1 MDQQPILDQMDESH
15 LPKNEFDGACQI
27 LKEYHQQM
35 VQQMAE
41 EIIRKGDYFT
51 YLPLGDADDLIE
63 RYSYRFSRLSTV
75 YTNLARFV
83 SSEKPRGQQPLGKD
97 EFRCFG
103 CGGVIRLED
112 IECVLCGWTWK

>member
-27 LKEYHQQM
+27 LKEYHQHM

-41 EIIRKGDYFT
+41 EIIQKGDYFT

-83 SSEKPRGQQPLGKD
+83 SSEKPRGHQPLGKD

-103 CGGVIRLED
+103 CGGVIRRED
-112 IECVLCGWTWK
+112 AECVLCGWTWK